1 MKSTEFKRNL
11 DRASLSPEAAKPKL
25 EIAMTEREKILFDG
39 LLRCTRNYL
48 EFGSGGSTVRA
59 AESVSGKIVS
69 IDSSQQWLQA
79 VHDAMPPS
87 TRTRTSLVH
96 IDIGPVGEW
105 GHPIVRGDAATWARY
120 SLAIWET
127 VDGGTFDLF
136 LIDGRFRV
144 ACFAE
149 TVRHASPNAVILV
162 HDYVG
167 RPQYHV
173 MESIA
178 RRVTIVDQLALFA
191 PTGASPNLIDSV
203 SNAYRS
209 VSD

>member
-1 MKSTEFKRNL
+1 M
-11 DRASLSPEAAKPKL
+11 
-25 EIAMTEREKILFDG
+25 
-39 LLRCTRNYL
+39 
-48 EFGSGGSTVRA
+48 RA
-59 AESVSGKIVS
+59 AETVAGKIVS
-69 IDSSQQWLQA
+69 IDSSPQWLQIVRHA
-79 VHDAMPPS
+79 VPVS
-87 TRTRTSLVH
+87 IRTRTSLVH

-105 GHPIVRGDAATWARY
+105 GYPIGKSDDYALARY
-120 SLAIWET
+120 SLAIWEMIE
-127 VDGGTFDLF
+127 GSEFDLF

-149 TVRHASPNAVILV
+149 TVRHASPNALILV

-178 RRVTIVDQLALFA
+178 RRVATVDQLALFA
-191 PTGASPNLIDSV
+191 PAGAPPNLIDSV

-209 VSD
+209 VPD